1 MWRGIFIIVAS
12 LISGCAQ
19 PVDINEPIKIS
30 IQDIQKDPW
39 FYHDKTVSIT
49 GTFNECT
56 SYTCRQCDSPTP
68 IDPYDDVYDG
78 SCMGVSFLHDKF
90 EDIARFSTVTVQGIY
105 RAQCSGVPK
114 DKNSDEII
122 VCTDRASQIREAYIT
137 EIVTARHSIEG
148 HISSYGDDP
157 IERASEADD
166 KALRR
171 VFKDSLPSYSAITDE
186 DIYFSFVEDRSKR
199 LDKFSDEDE
208 LTPRDIGYYPL
219 GGVCVCYA
227 RDIKACPIPTLVGHT
242 YYTSAG
248 HLGFQCYSAEKRE
261 GEWGFSPIQ

>member
-1 MWRGIFIIVAS
+1 MKS
-12 LISGCAQ
+12 
-19 PVDINEPIKIS
+19 
-30 IQDIQKDPW
+30 
-39 FYHDKTVSIT
+39 
-49 GTFNECT
+49 
-56 SYTCRQCDSPTP
+56 
-68 IDPYDDVYDG
+68 
-78 SCMGVSFLHDKF
+78 SFVRIGRH
-90 EDIARFSTVTVQGIY
+90 R
-105 RAQCSGVPK
+105 
-114 DKNSDEII
+114 
-122 VCTDRASQIREAYIT
+122 IREAYIT

-208 LTPRDIGYYPL
+208 LTPGDIGYYLL
-219 GGVCVCYA
+219 GGVCVCYE

-248 HLGFQCYSAEKRE
+248 HLGFQCFSAEKRE
-261 GEWGFSPIQ
+261 GEWGFSPIQLRRAHQGRKPIFE